1 MQVPLL
7 LYSWQNRTT
16 TAASV
21 KISDNSCCLQ
31 QPAPASKPMSTF
43 LKTTSSQ
50 GHAWKNA
57 RLKVQSVL
65 NFCHVVQPAPAP
77 KVVSTFLKATNPAGH
92 AWKYM
97 AMGPDGWLYIAV
109 GSPCNK

>member
-7 LYSWQNRTT
+7 LYSCQYRTT
-16 TAASV
+16 TAALTETV
-21 KISDNSCCLQ
+21 KLAVVCSSLRQ
-31 QPAPASKPMSTF
+31 Q
-43 LKTTSSQ
+43 
-50 GHAWKNA
+50 AWVHLVPRLSA
-57 RLKVQSVL
+57 RRAMPGSMPHLKVQIVINACRL
-65 NFCHVVQPAPAP
+65 LQPAPAP

-109 GSPCNK
+109 GSPCDK